1 MRACTHAHTAR
12 TGCDRRRVALT
23 MLSATWQIRPLYNE
37 WSSLRER
44 EAQREYHEP
53 SCIPRDETRL
63 RRARARARSAI
74 PISAINARGVARVS
88 AKRLIK
94 IQGKPVGRERAEDR

>member
-1 MRACTHAHTAR
+1 
-12 TGCDRRRVALT
+12 

-53 SCIPRDETRL
+53 SCIPRGDEIET
-63 RRARARARSAI
+63 RARARFATPMSATD
-74 PISAINARGVARVS
+74 ARGRFTPVAGIS
-88 AKRLIK
+88 EKA
-94 IQGKPVGRERAEDR
+94 D